1 MTVITHR
8 RSKSRL
14 ATMID
19 QAGGISVGTALA
31 RAQDN
36 LESLREQAMERIRE
50 SVAELSD
57 LPAPAGPD
65 ATRDGLL
72 KAYQA
77 SSSII
82 DAAGPFELDDLC
94 AASANLCDLIDVAED
109 GQLDWRIVSVH
120 ARALQLL
127 IGLPAHAQAER
138 EAVLENLR
146 QVLLHRTRQSS

>member
-8 RSKSRL
+8 RTKSRL

-31 RAQDN
+31 RAQGN

-50 SVAELSD
+50 SIAELSA
-57 LPAPAGPD
+57 LPLPVGPE
-65 ATRDGLL
+65 ASRDGLV

-77 SSSII
+77 SSGII

-127 IGLPAHAQAER
+127 IALPTEAQAER
-138 EAVLENLR
+138 EAVLQNLK
-146 QVLLHRTRQSS
+146 QVLLHRARQAS